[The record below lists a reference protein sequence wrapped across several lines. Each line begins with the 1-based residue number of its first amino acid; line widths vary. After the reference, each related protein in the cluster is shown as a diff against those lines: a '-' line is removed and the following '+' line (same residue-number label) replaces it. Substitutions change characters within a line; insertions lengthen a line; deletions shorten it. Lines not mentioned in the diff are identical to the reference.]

1 MGQISNMP
9 MGVESGHWGGG
20 GQKRKVSSHPWPLLS
35 GEAHFTWEA
44 EQHKR
49 MVGIDH
55 WLNRKSHYS
64 VAQADK
70 LLDSTTRSGE
80 RVVNVQKWET
90 ERKHANV
97 QMLPANNCAG
107 SLCSGT
113 RPAHSGLQSIEFGV
127 LNKPHSVLAKA
138 TALVNRLRS
147 WPHQMTLSGVVR
159 AGCLISPHA

>member
-9 MGVESGHWGGG
+9 MGVESGHWGGRG
-20 GQKRKVSSHPWPLLS
+20 RKQKFSSHPWPLLS

-70 LLDSTTRSGE
+70 LLDSTTRSRE
-80 RVVNVQKWET
+80 RVVNVQKWE
-90 ERKHANV
+90 EARKHSNV
-97 QMLPANNCAG
+97 EMLPANNCAG

-113 RPAHSGLQSIEFGV
+113 RPAHLGPQSIEFGV

-138 TALVNRLRS
+138 TDLRADHIR
-147 WPHQMTLSGVVR
+147 WPCPV
-159 AGCLISPHA
+159 